1 MNESGSLDEIWAKAS
16 KGIAAAGVILNSHG
30 HVLLVKH
37 SYGPLNWE
45 LPGGAAERDE
55 SRTETSLR
63 EVLEETGLRVSA
75 ERLTGVYYE
84 RHGPGREAVHFVFL
98 CRIVDEVATPR
109 PDLDEVMACAY
120 WPPETL
126 PRPISDFTIRRI
138 QHALG
143 NHGPGAPGDDRAPP
157 VADVTTRPS
166 GASPSRSDKKR
177 ARNCATYRVR

>member
-1 MNESGSLDEIWAKAS
+1 MKESGSLDEIWAKAS

-55 SRTETSLR
+55 SPTETSVR

-109 PDLDEVMACAY
+109 PDLDEVTACAY

-126 PRPISDFTIRRI
+126 PRPISDFTTRRI

-157 VADVTTRPS
+157 VADVTSRPS
-166 GASPSRSDKKR
+166 GA
-177 ARNCATYRVR
+177 

>member
-1 MNESGSLDEIWAKAS
+1 MKESGSLDEIWAKAS
-16 KGIAAAGVILNSHG
+16 KGIAAPGVILNSHG

-55 SRTETSLR
+55 SPTETSVR

-109 PDLDEVMACAY
+109 PDLDEVTACAY

-143 NHGPGAPGDDRAPP
+143 NHGPELPVTIAPRQWLMSRADRPVLDRA
-157 VADVTTRPS
+157 AATR
-166 GASPSRSDKKR
+166 R
-177 ARNCATYRVR
+177 APETAPLTA